1 MQSASWYCKTKQTKE
16 QSKEPNT
23 LNKQWL
29 QKNLSPVDTAAAESE
44 SIVQVGALTRRAFG
58 CINQA
63 VTSIEVNV
71 ISDWVQASVDC
82 INRHTVQQ
90 NSNHGA
96 QGHWISMELLNIQQ
110 EHCNKDDV
118 SLNQLSVQ

>member
-1 MQSASWYCKTKQTKE
+1 
-16 QSKEPNT
+16 

-29 QKNLSPVDTAAAESE
+29 QKILSPVDTAAAEPE
-44 SIVQVGALTRRAFG
+44 PIVQVGALTRRAFG

-63 VTSIEVNV
+63 ITSIKVNV

-82 INRHTVQQ
+82 INRHAVQQ
-90 NSNHGA
+90 NSNHGD
-96 QGHWISMELLNIQQ
+96 QGDLLCMELLNIRQ
-110 EHCNKDDV
+110 EHSNKDEV